1 MSIIETK
8 LNIGVKSPFSVIH
21 VTDTHLTYADMRDG
35 ERKVLL
41 SERRKQSFPC
51 AETTLEAASKLSKEK
66 GIPILHTGDLLDFV
80 SLANLERVKKF
91 TDENDCFAAAGNHEF
106 SLYVGEAK
114 EDAAYRNQSLSAVQA
129 VFKND
134 IRMSSRVIGGV
145 NFVALDN
152 GYYLFDAD
160 QLAFLKSEAK
170 KKLPIVLMMHT
181 PLYEEKLYAIR
192 IQNNP
197 VAFLAG
203 VPEHLMGAYPP
214 KRYEQQLADE
224 ITRETLEYIH
234 HEPQIKA
241 ILAGHIHHN
250 YEGLVG
256 GRIPQITT
264 AISDIRLIEFT

>member
-1 MSIIETK
+1 MSIIETR
-8 LNIGVKSPFSVIH
+8 LNVGAKTPFRVLHI
-21 VTDTHLTYADMRDG
+21 TDTHLTYADMRDG

-51 AETTLEAASKLSKEK
+51 AEATLEAASRLAGEQ

-114 EDAAYRNQSLSAVQA
+114 EDAAYRNQSLPAVQA

-134 IRMSSRVIGGV
+134 IRMSSRIICGV

-152 GYYLFDAD
+152 GYYLFERA
-160 QLAFLKSEAK
+160 QLDFLKEEAK
-170 KKLPIVLMMHT
+170 KELPMVLLMHT
-181 PLYEEKLYAIR
+181 PLYEERLYAIR
-192 IQNNP
+192 TQSNP
-197 VAFLAG
+197 VAFLSG
-203 VPEHLMGAYPP
+203 VPEHLMGGYPP

-224 ITRETLEYIH
+224 VTLETLEYIKR
-234 HEPQIKA
+234 EPYIKA
-241 ILAGHIHHN
+241 VIAGHIHSN
-250 YEGLVG
+250 YEGVFG
-256 GRIPQITT
+256 DRIPHITT
-264 AISDIRLIEFT
+264 SCTDLRLIEFV